1 MHRRTLLTWIA
12 VVAAATVGCGG
23 GSPSAPSAAGAGVE
37 VQGVVL
43 PEGSAF
49 VASSGTHPSIAA
61 AEKVVVT
68 VQGTTI
74 TAEVSANGT
83 FVLKG
88 VPSGSF
94 TLVFTVGGKEI
105 GSIPISA
112 ADGSEV
118 KVTVRVRNGVLVV
131 VEVRIERPQPGA
143 SPSPATCVISGG
155 RVSEGIELEG
165 TKTKGTWSSFTME
178 VNGERGRAP
187 VGVTV
192 PSTATIRCIGGAKTE
207 SVDACK
213 TLLTEKQPRVHV
225 RGTLTACDPATATV
239 TATEVKVQKD

>member
-1 MHRRTLLTWIA
+1 MHRRTLLAWIA
-12 VVAAATVGCGG
+12 VVAAAATVGCGG
-23 GSPSAPSAAGAGVE
+23 SSPSAPSAGGAGVQ

-43 PEGSAF
+43 PEGSAL
-49 VASSGTHPSIAA
+49 VASSGTHPSSAA
-61 AEKVVVT
+61 AQKVVVT

-83 FVLKG
+83 FVLRD

-94 TLVFTVGGKEI
+94 TLVFTVDGKEI

-118 KVTVRVRNGVLVV
+118 KVTVRVRNGALVV
-131 VEVRIERPQPGA
+131 VDVRIETRLQGA

-155 RVSEGIELEG
+155 RAGEGIELEG
-165 TKTKGTWSSFTME
+165 TKTSGTWDAFTME

-187 VGVTV
+187 VAVTV
-192 PSTATIRCIGGAKTE
+192 PSSATIRCIGGAKTE

-213 TLLTEKQPRVHV
+213 TLLTEKQPKVHV
-225 RGTLTACDPATATV
+225 RGTLTACDPATV
-239 TATEVKVQKD
+239 TATEVKVQND